1 MLTNIFS
8 IFLIYDRYRGHRNTD
23 IRDSVKALAPNATV
37 ILYGS
42 QARGDYKHG
51 SDLDILILLDK
62 DTITREDE
70 KMLKYPLYDIEF
82 ETGKIISPL
91 VLTKTDWES
100 RHKITPFYENVSR
113 EGIVL

>member
-1 MLTNIFS
+1 MI
-8 IFLIYDRYRGHRNTD
+8 RN
-23 IRDSVKALAPNATV
+23 SVKASAPNATV

-42 QARGDYKHG
+42 QARGDFNTE

-62 DTITREDE
+62 DRITREDE
-70 KMLKYPLYDIEF
+70 KRIKYPLYDIEF

-91 VLTKTDWES
+91 VLSKSDWES
-100 RHKITPFYENVSR
+100 KHKITPFYDHVSR